1 MPALIRVFRASVK
14 PGLTDEFQSFFLNE
28 ALPLVISQEGMQR
41 ATIGLPSESKPNE
54 FLMISEWESLES
66 LKKFTGENWNTAVI
80 DSRESHLLAEAVV
93 DHYYQVDS

>member
-28 ALPLVISQEGMQR
+28 ALPLVRSQKGMQR
-41 ATIGLPSESKPNE
+41 AKIGLPSEGKPNE

-66 LKKFTGENWNTAVI
+66 LKKFAGEDWNNAVI
-80 DSRESHLLAEAVV
+80 DPRESHLLVETAV
-93 DHYYQVDS
+93 DHYYQVEA